1 MDHSQGRG
9 QQKILASGSADSRR
23 VISRNSQVSLFTG
36 RPRMANI
43 LGKAYAINVITPIK
57 RWKTP
62 ILKGAFR
69 LFNLKFTQWELR
81 ALAFIYFAR
90 WTVISREKLP
100 RFPQMQTKEALR
112 FDYMLFES
120 NFNGSWNEYVDAFH
134 SVLSFKL
141 NLVWMWSENYPS
153 SIPLTPFKR
162 YIDHNQLYNDYY
174 YIAYPGSTIRDIK
187 NALAV
192 TRAFD
197 KLVKTLELPDDAFL
211 AAYQNFLFKTQ
222 NKLGAHGHPGPEMT

>member
-1 MDHSQGRG
+1 
-9 QQKILASGSADSRR
+9 
-23 VISRNSQVSLFTG
+23 
-36 RPRMANI
+36 MANI
-43 LGKAYAINVITPIK
+43 LGKAYAINVLTPMR

-62 ILKGAFR
+62 FLEAAFK
-69 LFNLKFTQWELR
+69 LFNFEFTQWELR
-81 ALAFIYFAR
+81 ALAFIHFAR
-90 WTVISREKLP
+90 WTVISRQKLAH
-100 RFPQMQTKEALR
+100 FPQMQKKETLR
-112 FDYMLFES
+112 LDYMLFES

-141 NLVWMWSENYPS
+141 NLVWMWSDNYPG

-192 TRAFD
+192 TRAFGE
-197 KLVKTLELPDDAFL
+197 LEKALESPDDAFL
-211 AAYQNFLFKTQ
+211 PAYRDFLSKTQ
-222 NKLGAHGHPGPEMT
+222 NKFGAHGHPGPEMT